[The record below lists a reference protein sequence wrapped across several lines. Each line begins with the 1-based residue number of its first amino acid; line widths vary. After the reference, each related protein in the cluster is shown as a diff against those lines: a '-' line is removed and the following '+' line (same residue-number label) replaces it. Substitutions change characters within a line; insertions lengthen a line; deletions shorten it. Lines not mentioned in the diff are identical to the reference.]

1 MGNELLESGTGG
13 QAGVAGAGARAGKI
27 SPGRSRDWPP
37 GPRGHFLLGNMLE
50 VQRGPLA
57 LLQKGFRE
65 YGDIVGYRFG
75 TLRACLVAHPA
86 YIQHVL
92 HDNHRNYDKNN
103 FDYAMLRRLL
113 GNGLLTSEGAFWRRQ
128 RRLMAPMFQRQRVA
142 EFCPLMVESTVEMLE
157 RWQDLAASAQPF
169 DLAAEMGRLTLA
181 IVARTLFSTDLSG
194 EASAIARALTEANQQ
209 LSQFSLMDLIPLI
222 PTARKRRFRDALSTL
237 DGVVGKMLAAR
248 RGATN
253 RGADLL
259 SMLLDAR
266 DEDTGGSMSERQVR
280 DEVLTLM
287 LAGHE
292 TTATALTWTCYL
304 LSQHL
309 EIEARLR
316 DELAAVL
323 GGRTPTIGDLPDL
336 SFTRMVIEE
345 SMRLYPPAWVVSRN
359 AIGDD
364 EIGGYRVRRGTSM
377 MMCSFITH
385 RHPAFWPDPER
396 FDPDR
401 FTAALSRERPAYS
414 YFPFGGG
421 PRVCIGNNFAMT
433 EAQLVLAM
441 IAQRYRLRLVPG
453 HPVEL
458 QPLVTLRARH
468 GMLMTA
474 HRVDHGAASRN
485 IDSEPR

>member
-1 MGNELLESGTGG
+1 
-13 QAGVAGAGARAGKI
+13 
-27 SPGRSRDWPP
+27 
-37 GPRGHFLLGNMLE
+37 
-50 VQRGPLA
+50 
-57 LLQKGFRE
+57 
-65 YGDIVGYRFG
+65 
-75 TLRACLVAHPA
+75 
-86 YIQHVL
+86 
-92 HDNHRNYDKNN
+92 
-103 FDYAMLRRLL
+103 
-113 GNGLLTSEGAFWRRQ
+113 
-128 RRLMAPMFQRQRVA
+128 
-142 EFCPLMVESTVEMLE
+142 MLE
-157 RWQDLAASAQPF
+157 RWQDLAASAQHF

-468 GMLMTA
+468 GILMTA

>member
-1 MGNELLESGTGG
+1 M
-13 QAGVAGAGARAGKI
+13 
-27 SPGRSRDWPP
+27 
-37 GPRGHFLLGNMLE
+37 FE

-75 TLRACLVAHPA
+75 NLRACLIAHPGH
-86 YIQHVL
+86 IQHVL

-113 GNGLLTSEGAFWRRQ
+113 GNGLLTSDGAFWRRQ
-128 RRLMAPMFQRQRVA
+128 RRLMAPMFLRQRVA
-142 EFCPLMVESTVEMLE
+142 AFCPLVVENTVAMVE

-169 DLAAEMGRLTLA
+169 DLAAEMARLALA
-181 IVARTLFSTDLSG
+181 IVTQALFSIDVSA
-194 EASAIARALTEANQQ
+194 EASAIGRALMEANQQ
-209 LSQFSLMDLIPLI
+209 LSQFSFMDLIPLI

-237 DGVVGKMLAAR
+237 DGVVGKMIAGRRRAAHR
-248 RGATN
+248 EP
-253 RGADLL
+253 DLL

-266 DEDTGGSMSERQVR
+266 EDGTGASMSERQVR

-292 TTATALTWTCYL
+292 TTANALSWTFYL
-304 LSQHL
+304 LSRHP
-309 EIEARLR
+309 EAETRLR
-316 DELAAVL
+316 NELAVVL
-323 GGRTPTIGDLPDL
+323 GGRTPTADDLPHL
-336 SFTRMVIEE
+336 CFTRMVIEE
-345 SMRLYPPAWVVSRN
+345 SMRLYPPAWVISRN
-359 AIGDD
+359 AIADD
-364 EIGGYRVRRGTSM
+364 EIGGYRVRRGTTV

-385 RHPAFWPDPER
+385 RHRAFWPDPEH
-396 FDPDR
+396 FDPER
-401 FTAALSRERPAYS
+401 FTAARCGERPAYS

-433 EAQLVLAM
+433 EAQLILAT

-468 GMLMTA
+468 GMRVSA
-474 HRVDHGAASRN
+474 HRVDHAAASRN
-485 IDSEPR
+485 IDGASH